1 MEFILM
7 VSASH
12 FIYSQVVNRRF
23 FDNMVGDNVLVCN
36 KSLSSANGGMQEITL
51 SSAKIQNMQLKDVYF
66 VVNPGGTK
74 ANEITH
80 LQTIYVD
87 VDAGRDANNK
97 FFNKKIVDR
106 FKGRVLKRI
115 TELTIQPSYVVE
127 TRNGYQIYFKIIKI
141 PNNQKNLETYKI
153 IQNKLYNFFADFG
166 ADNKVQKINQLLR
179 LPGFNWCKKWEGLPT
194 FPVIVSSDY
203 HSGKTYDISELGKAF
218 QNESV
223 TKKPTKKD
231 YKPSYEKYTDI
242 SSKKSYEKVN
252 GNGRLVVGKSKRPTD
267 IISEHFLKEV
277 ESCKNVSAIIDTCD
291 FLEEVSKILH
301 YSNHKFLG
309 KQALELV
316 QKLKT
321 NMTLE

>member
-1 MEFILM
+1 
-7 VSASH
+7 
-12 FIYSQVVNRRF
+12 
-23 FDNMVGDNVLVCN
+23 MVGDNVLVCN
-36 KSLSSANGGMQEITL
+36 KSLSSANGGMQEIRL
-51 SSAKIQNMQLKDVYF
+51 SDAKIQNMQLKDVYF

-97 FFNKKIVDR
+97 YFNKKIVDR

-115 TELTIQPSYVVE
+115 AELTIQPSYVVE
-127 TRNGYQIYFKIIKI
+127 TRNGYQIYFKIKKI

-179 LPGFNWCKKWEGLPT
+179 LPGFNWCKKWEGLAP
-194 FPVIVSSDY
+194 FPVIVSADY

-223 TKKPTKKD
+223 TKKSVKKD
-231 YKPSYEKYTDI
+231 YKPSYEKYTQI
-242 SSKKSYEKVN
+242 TSKKKPYEKATPVQTTN
-252 GNGRLVVGKSKRPTD
+252 S
-267 IISEHFLKEV
+267 
-277 ESCKNVSAIIDTCD
+277 NVRDVTSIIDTCD

>member
-1 MEFILM
+1 
-7 VSASH
+7 
-12 FIYSQVVNRRF
+12 
-23 FDNMVGDNVLVCN
+23 
-36 KSLSSANGGMQEITL
+36 MQEITI
-51 SSAKIQNMQLKDVYF
+51 SNCRDMNFQSRDIYF

-87 VDAGRDANNK
+87 IDAGRDANNK
-97 FFNKKIVDR
+97 YFNKKTVDR
-106 FKGRVLKRI
+106 FKAKVIKRI
-115 TELTIQPSYVVE
+115 GELTIKPSYVVE
-127 TRNGYQIYFKIIKI
+127 TRNGYQIYFKIKKI

-179 LPGFNWCKKWEGLPT
+179 LPGFNWCKKWEGLGP
-194 FPVIVSSDY
+194 FPVNVSSDY
-203 HSGKTYDISELGKAF
+203 HSGKMYDISELGKAF

-242 SSKKSYEKVN
+242 SK
-252 GNGRLVVGKSKRPTD
+252 GNGRLVVGKSKRHTES
-267 IISEHFLKEV
+267 ISEHFLKEV
-277 ESCKNVSAIIDTCD
+277 ESCKNISAIIDTCD

>member
-1 MEFILM
+1 M

-12 FIYSQVVNRRF
+12 FLYSQVVNRRF

-36 KSLSSANGGMQEITL
+36 KSLSSANGGMQEIRL
-51 SSAKIQNMQLKDVYF
+51 SDAKIQNMQLKDVYF

-97 FFNKKIVDR
+97 YFNKKIVDR

-115 TELTIQPSYVVE
+115 AELTIQPSYVVE
-127 TRNGYQIYFKIIKI
+127 TRNGYQIYFKIKKI

-179 LPGFNWCKKWEGLPT
+179 LPGFNWCKKWEGLAP
-194 FPVIVSSDY
+194 FPVIVSADY

-223 TKKPTKKD
+223 TKKSVKKD
-231 YKPSYEKYTDI
+231 YKPSYEKYTQI
-242 SSKKSYEKVN
+242 TSKKKPYEKATPVQTTN
-252 GNGRLVVGKSKRPTD
+252 S
-267 IISEHFLKEV
+267 
-277 ESCKNVSAIIDTCD
+277 NVRDVTSIIDTCD

>member
-12 FIYSQVVNRRF
+12 FLYSQVVNRRF

-36 KSLSSANGGMQEITL
+36 KSLSSANGGMQEIRL
-51 SSAKIQNMQLKDVYF
+51 SDAKIQNMQLKDVYF

-97 FFNKKIVDR
+97 YFNKKIVDR

-115 TELTIQPSYVVE
+115 AELTIQPSYVVE
-127 TRNGYQIYFKIIKI
+127 TRNGYQIYFKIKKI

-179 LPGFNWCKKWEGLPT
+179 LPGFNWCKKWEGLAP
-194 FPVIVSSDY
+194 FPVIVSADY

-223 TKKPTKKD
+223 TKKSVKKD
-231 YKPSYEKYTDI
+231 YKPSYEKYTQI
-242 SSKKSYEKVN
+242 TSKKKPYEKATPVQTTN
-252 GNGRLVVGKSKRPTD
+252 S
-267 IISEHFLKEV
+267 
-277 ESCKNVSAIIDTCD
+277 NVRDVTSIIDTCD